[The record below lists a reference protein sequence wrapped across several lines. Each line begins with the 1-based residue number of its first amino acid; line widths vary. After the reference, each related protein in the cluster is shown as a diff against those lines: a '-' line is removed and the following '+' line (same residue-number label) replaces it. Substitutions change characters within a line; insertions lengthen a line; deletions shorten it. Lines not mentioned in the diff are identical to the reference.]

1 MKAETDT
8 PGAVK
13 DPAAVIA
20 ARLDR
25 LPMTRSLWT
34 LVVMISLGGAFEFYD
49 LLFTA
54 YVAPG
59 MVGSGLFTRQSLG
72 AMGFLYDH
80 VGKGP
85 ATFVFATFAGLLFGT
100 MLFAQLSDR
109 FGRKRVFVGSLLWY
123 SATTLVMAF
132 QTTGFSLNCWRFI
145 SGLGIGVELVT
156 IAAYLSEL
164 VPRQVRGRVFAV
176 NQVIQFSAVPLVAFL
191 AWSLA
196 PHQPLGLEGWRW
208 VVLIGSLGAVAVL
221 AIQRAL
227 PESPRWLARQGRFDE
242 AERITADIEAAVA
255 VEVGGVLP
263 PLGPIVYERNVRSS
277 FAEIWKPPYGGRV
290 VVMSVFNLFQSIGFY
305 GFAAW
310 VPTLLIGKG
319 VTVTTSLFY
328 SFVIAIANPVG
339 PLLGFFV
346 ADRLERKWQIV
357 LAAAGVAVFGLVF
370 ANLTAA
376 GPLLACGVLVTLCS
390 NWMSFSFHNY
400 QSEIFPTRIRARA
413 VGFAYSWSR
422 LSGAFAG
429 LLIGALL
436 HAGGVLAVF
445 ILIAFAMA
453 MVMVSIGGFG
463 PRTSGRSLEEICPEP
478 ADAVAAP
485 AL

>member
-1 MKAETDT
+1 VSPA
-8 PGAVK
+8 A

-25 LPMTRSLWT
+25 LPMTRRLWSL
-34 LVVMISLGGAFEFYD
+34 VAMISLGGAFEFYD

-59 MVGSGLFTRQSLG
+59 MVGSGLFTRASLG
-72 AMGFLYDH
+72 PLGFLFDL

-85 ATFVFATFAGLLFGT
+85 ASFVFATFAGLLFGT
-100 MLFAQLSDR
+100 MLLAQLSDR
-109 FGRKRVFVGSLLWY
+109 LGRKRVFIGSLIWY

-132 QTTGFSLNCWRFI
+132 QTTGFGLNVWRFA

-164 VPRQVRGRVFAV
+164 APRPVRGRVFAI
-176 NQVIQFSAVPLVAFL
+176 NQTIQFSAVPVVAFL

-196 PHQPLGLEGWRW
+196 PHRPLGLEGWRW
-208 VVLIGSLGAVAVL
+208 VVLIGSVGAVVVL

-227 PESPRWLARQGRFDE
+227 PESPRWLARQGRLDE
-242 AERITADIEAAVA
+242 AERIVADIETAVA
-255 VEVGGVLP
+255 AETGETLP
-263 PLGPIVYERNVRSS
+263 PLGPIVHESNVRSG
-277 FAEIWKPPYGGRV
+277 FAEIWKPPYGRRV
-290 VVMSVFNLFQSIGFY
+290 VVMSVFNLFQSIGYY

-319 VTVTTSLFY
+319 ITVTTSLLY

-357 LAAAGVAVFGLVF
+357 LAAAGVAVFGLIF

-376 GPLLACGVLVTLCS
+376 GPLVACGVLVTLS
-390 NWMSFSFHNY
+390 INWMSFAFHNY

-436 HAGGVLAVF
+436 HSGGVIAVF
-445 ILIAFAMA
+445 SLIAFAMA
-453 MVMVSIGGFG
+453 MVMISIGGFG
-463 PRTSGRSLEEICPEP
+463 PPTRGRSLEEICPEP
-478 ADAVAAP
+478 TGAP
-485 AL
+485 